1 MNTPQRFALLFGA
14 QFLGFGAMLPFLPAI
29 LADGGLSASQVGTVL
44 AAGALV
50 RLVAGPLSGRL
61 ADRVPDMRRL
71 LAAAC
76 VLAAAAAAGFGLLA
90 GFALLL
96 AVQMLHSAAAAP
108 IMPLSDSQAAGA
120 VRAGG
125 FNYARVR
132 AVGSI
137 TFILGSVAAG
147 LATEWLGVRAVAWML
162 AGALLLTAA
171 AALLL
176 PPPAPRPAKPQGGL
190 WAPLR
195 EPLFRRMLPVAAL
208 VQASHAAYYAFSTLH
223 WQAAGL
229 SAGFIGV
236 LWGLGVVAEVLLF
249 LYGGRLVDR
258 LGLRGLALLAAG
270 AGVLRWGLTAIT
282 VDPAALVVVQLL
294 HAATF
299 GAMHLAAMRAMV
311 ALPAEISG
319 RAQTLLAS
327 GVSAAMGLFMWLS
340 GPIFAAV
347 GGLVFLAMAAM
358 CAVALVACW
367 AWPMEGPA
375 RG

>member
-29 LADGGLSASQVGTVL
+29 LADGGLTASQVGTVL

-50 RLVAGPLSGRL
+50 RLVAAPLSGRL

-108 IMPLSDSQAAGA
+108 IIPLSDSQAAGA

-137 TFILGSVAAG
+137 TFVLGAVVAG
-147 LATEWLGVRAVAWML
+147 QATEWLGVRAVAWML
-162 AGALLLTAA
+162 VGALLLTAVS
-171 AALLL
+171 ALLL
-176 PPPAPRPAKPQGGL
+176 PPPGPRAARPQGGL

-208 VQASHAAYYAFSTLH
+208 VQASHAAYYGFSTLY

-229 SAGFIGV
+229 SAGFIGL

-270 AGVLRWGLTAIT
+270 AGVLRWVLTALT
-282 VDPAALVVVQLL
+282 LDPVALVAVQLL

-327 GVSAAMGLFMWLS
+327 AVSAAMGLVLWLS
-340 GPIFAAV
+340 GPVFAAV
-347 GGLVFLAMAAM
+347 GGLVFLAMALM
-358 CAVALVACW
+358 CAVALVAAW
-367 AWPMEGPA
+367 AWPA

>member
-1 MNTPQRFALLFGA
+1 VNTPQRFALLFGA

-29 LADGGLSASQVGTVL
+29 LADGGLTASQVGTVL

-61 ADRVPDMRRL
+61 ADRVADMRRL
-71 LAAAC
+71 LAVTC

-108 IMPLSDSQAAGA
+108 IIPLSDSQAAGA

-137 TFILGSVAAG
+137 TFVLGAVAAG
-147 LATEWLGVRAVAWML
+147 QATEWLGVRAVAWML
-162 AGALLLTAA
+162 AGALLLTAVS
-171 AALLL
+171 ALLL
-176 PPPAPRPAKPQGGL
+176 PPPGPRPAKPQGGL

-229 SAGFIGV
+229 SAGFIGI

-270 AGVLRWGLTAIT
+270 AGVLRWGLTAFT
-282 VDPAALVVVQLL
+282 VDPAALIAVQLL

-327 GVSAAMGLFMWLS
+327 GVSAAMGLVMWLS
-340 GPIFAAV
+340 GPIFAAF
-347 GGLVFLAMAAM
+347 GGLVFLAMALM
-358 CAVALVACW
+358 CAAALVASW
-367 AWPMEGPA
+367 AWPVGGPA